1 MPGVAIIAEL
11 AFARASLGVAL
22 APHMR
27 EFPILY
33 SGASARDAARL
44 IGHSTSVVAL
54 VDADPP
60 PRGGTAQ
67 AIEILARFGFTVTVL
82 VELASPHGDHAL
94 CQAGATAIL
103 AKSEIGLEDVAR
115 AVTGCESRPE
125 VRGNAQVSIPLT
137 QIQRTVLAKFATGSS
152 CSEIAVEMGVTPA
165 TVKTHLKRV
174 RLKYRNQGIDLP
186 GRSDIY
192 RAARMSGLI
201 S

>member
-11 AFARASLGVAL
+11 AFSRASLGVAL

-60 PRGGTAQ
+60 PREGIVP
-67 AIEILARFGFTVTVL
+67 AIETLARFGFTVTAL
-82 VELASPHGDHAL
+82 VELATAHTDSL
-94 CQAGATAIL
+94 LREAGASAVL

-115 AVTGCESRPE
+115 AVTGCDTRLE
-125 VRGNAQVSIPLT
+125 VRGNTQVSIPLT

-152 CSEIAVEMGVTPA
+152 CNEIAVEMGVTPA

-174 RLKYRNQGIDLP
+174 RIKYRNQGIDLP
-186 GRSDIY
+186 ARSDIY

>member
-1 MPGVAIIAEL
+1 MPGVAIVAEL
-11 AFARASLGVAL
+11 AFARATLGVAL

-27 EFPILY
+27 DYPILY

-54 VDADPP
+54 VDTDPP
-60 PRGGTAQ
+60 PREGTVP
-67 AIEILARFGFTVTVL
+67 AIEILTRFGFIVTTL
-82 VELASPHGDHAL
+82 VEVASPERDYSL
-94 CQAGATAIL
+94 RDAGALNVL

-115 AVTGCESRPE
+115 AVTGCDARLE
-125 VRGNAQVSIPLT
+125 VRGNPHVSIPLT

-174 RLKYRNQGIDLP
+174 RVKYRNQGIDLP
-186 GRSDIY
+186 ARSDIY